1 MSSIYVKNI
10 CAQLPKNTLVE
21 IHRAVDLSHEF
32 DGMVAEI
39 PPELL
44 LLEVVKFQTQNERK
58 LHISEMDVGM
68 E

>member
-21 IHRAVDLSHEF
+21 IYSTVDLSHEF
-32 DGMVAEI
+32 DGMVAAI

-44 LLEVVKFQTQNERK
+44 LLEVVKFQRQNNRYV
-58 LHISEMDVGM
+58 IYVS
-68 E
+68 